1 VRFLE
6 HDEQVALFRL
16 AAYRKYPT
24 GSPTTV
30 RDFIFAVGNA
40 GTAGGRRALLA
51 GVRRKAEGVTAG
63 VPDVECFVAVH
74 PHTGLHIE
82 MKRKDGKPSDVTDA
96 QEKMMVRLTKCG
108 RKCVVAY
115 GCDDAW
121 KELTSYLGIKP

>member
-1 VRFLE
+1 VRYAE

-16 AAYRKYPT
+16 AAYRKYGDGT
-24 GSPTTV
+24 L
-30 RDFIFAVGNA
+30 REYIYAVGNA
-40 GTAGGRRALLA
+40 GTVGGRRALIA

-63 VPDVECFVAVH
+63 VPDVECMVAAQGYH
-74 PHTGLHIE
+74 GLHIE

-96 QEKMMVRLTKCG
+96 QKKMIARLIKCG